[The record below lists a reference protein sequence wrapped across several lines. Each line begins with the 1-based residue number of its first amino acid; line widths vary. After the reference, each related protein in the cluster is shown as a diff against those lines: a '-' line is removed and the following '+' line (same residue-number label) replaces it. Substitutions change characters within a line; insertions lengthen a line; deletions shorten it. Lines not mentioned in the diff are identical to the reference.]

1 MNIVDFEIELEKLI
15 NKYSI
20 ENGSNTPDFLLT
32 KYLMGCLHNYNSTV
46 NSRKVW
52 CGESKEISN
61 MSEETIREEIDEVI
75 HPLLS
80 DPMDMNGMYSTAD
93 KIMYIFEKYK
103 KL

>member
-1 MNIVDFEIELEKLI
+1 MK
-15 NKYSI
+15 
-20 ENGSNTPDFLLT
+20 
-32 KYLMGCLHNYNSTV
+32 TV
-46 NSRKVW
+46 
-52 CGESKEISN
+52 
-61 MSEETIREEIDEVI
+61 EEQIREEIDEVI